1 VWRLRWYRGT
11 KKSFRILHY
20 PIRDSNDIV
29 NAKGCIMIMLW
40 LLARM
45 VNLCIQ
51 VRWWRGNQPSEILT
65 GSERGDSAVWQDE
78 REVRSKS
85 LLRAGTCCLLT
96 FNSNNLQPRFT
107 YRSVRRIELLYIL
120 PVVSDSEHV
129 SIQRLD
135 SFANQDAFSPLGR
148 PAIQL
153 RRICYRTTDS
163 PLMRQ
168 WSRRASLI
176 RTGVS
181 GI

>member
-1 VWRLRWYRGT
+1 
-11 KKSFRILHY
+11 
-20 PIRDSNDIV
+20 
-29 NAKGCIMIMLW
+29 MIMLW

-85 LLRAGTCCLLT
+85 LLRAGAPGSWRTCCLLT